1 MWLLR
6 MHGKQLCQDVSG
18 NGSWIQDIRQM
29 PVSPVLLRNVRMCLP
44 LRLPLIPALLCVLPC
59 GPGLPP
65 HRKPPPRARQRRSRQ
80 SDRLADS
87 RPGRHSNHL
96 LKGCFTV
103 HHADRALMTGGSA
116 ETAAVAFFSDQFL
129 QFFVP
134 YKFLVFLIHVHLTD
148 LHT

>member
-65 HRKPPPRARQRRSRQ
+65 HRKLPPRARQRRSRQ

-96 LKGCFTV
+96 LKGLLYRPPCRSRP
-103 HHADRALMTGGSA
+103 HDRRKRRDRSRCI
-116 ETAAVAFFSDQFL
+116 FSDQFL